1 MSQIITRFAPSPTG
15 MLHIG
20 GARTALFNY
29 LFAKKNGGKFLLR
42 IEDTDVELIEFL
54 ASQVGL
60 AYFLGDVSN
69 CIAYCLDFTDF
80 FIGDIDSEFVFER
93 HNEFYNVQRVCT
105 KVIGETGLFSYIFW
119 IDVEFLNGNLL
130 YAIKNVVR
138 HSRNNNTRHASSLV

>member
-1 MSQIITRFAPSPTG
+1 VPATTLGQKVSTPVPKGVTAPTPVTTTRPEACGP
-15 MLHIG
+15 G
-20 GARTALFNY
+20 G
-29 LFAKKNGGKFLLR
+29 

-119 IDVEFLNGNLL
+119 FDVEFLNGNLL